1 MKPIFF
7 FSVLF
12 LENKRTQIINN
23 NKSVNTN
30 FNNLPNKSKL
40 LWLMSSENNV
50 IIKNTSSLLC
60 SLFKERDLVLKGNQ
74 DRLKKK
80 KIIII
85 YN

>member
-50 IIKNTSSLLC
+50 IIKKTSSLLC
-60 SLFKERDLVLKGNQ
+60 SLFKERDLVLKGN
-74 DRLKKK
+74 
-80 KIIII
+80 
-85 YN
+85 

>member
-60 SLFKERDLVLKGNQ
+60 SLFKERDLVLKGN
-74 DRLKKK
+74 
-80 KIIII
+80 
-85 YN
+85 